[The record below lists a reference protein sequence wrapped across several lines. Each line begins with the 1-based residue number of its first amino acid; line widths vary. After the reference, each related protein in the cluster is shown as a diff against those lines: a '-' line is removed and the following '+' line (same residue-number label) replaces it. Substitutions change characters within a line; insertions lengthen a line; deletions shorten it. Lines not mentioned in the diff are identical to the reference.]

1 MQTQPFDYAKV
12 ETIPPKTRFELELE
26 FVQCL
31 ADAGYL
37 NFLAQRGH
45 LDEPSFLRFLK
56 YLKYWQK
63 PPYCSYITCG
73 FLIS

>member
-1 MQTQPFDYAKV
+1 METPSFDYSDIKSVPARD
-12 ETIPPKTRFELELE
+12 RFMLELE

-45 LDEPSFLRFLK
+45 LDDPAFLRFLR

-63 PPYCSYITCG
+63 RPYCSYITCV
-73 FLIS
+73 